1 MPDLSAMDLHSVR
14 ALGPEAWNELNDWLL
29 REGDRFTSVHILVD
43 STTHELVL
51 PRFMAEIEGL
61 ADAHILEIEP
71 GEASKELALVEQ
83 LALGLRDE
91 GAVFVGDR
99 HDEGAD
105 RGALLIA
112 LGGGVVCDLAGLL
125 ATLYMRGIELVLVP
139 TSLLAMVDAAW
150 GGKNGVDSEGT
161 KNLLGTWRSE
171 APVFADVRALET
183 LPEREW
189 LQGWAELVKQAWIA
203 GGSLWT
209 EVSGGP
215 WTHAP
220 FWVRDVAEVKLQV
233 VAADPFERGTRRA
246 LLNMGHTVGHAVESM
261 ALVLGL
267 DYGHGDCVAL
277 GLSVESRILDALG
290 QPGSAGRS
298 ALRDRIAADFQLDAL
313 RNLDSAAVWAAMQ
326 HDKKKRAGE
335 LRIVWSPEPGAPEIV
350 LAIDEALFTTAWIAD
365 AAH

>member
-1 MPDLSAMDLHSVR
+1 MPDLCAMDVHPVR
-14 ALGPEAWNELNDWLL
+14 ALGFEAWNELNDWLL

-71 GEASKELALVEQ
+71 GEASKELAIVEQ
-83 LALGLRDE
+83 LALGLR
-91 GAVFVGDR
+91 
-99 HDEGAD
+99 DEGAD

-161 KNLLGTWRSE
+161 KNLLGTWRPD
-171 APVFADVRALET
+171 APVFADLRALET

-189 LQGWAELVKQAWIA
+189 RQGWAELVKQAWIA
-203 GGSLWT
+203 GGALWA
-209 EVSGGP
+209 EVAQGP
-215 WTHAP
+215 WTHAA
-220 FWVRDVAEVKLQV
+220 FWVSDAAEVKLQV
-233 VAADPFERGTRRA
+233 VAEDPFERGTRRA

-261 ALVLGL
+261 AVALGL

-277 GLSVESRILDALG
+277 GLSVESRILDSLVRT
-290 QPGSAGRS
+290 GSAERA
-298 ALRDRIAADFQLDAL
+298 ALRSRIDSDFQLDAL
-313 RNLDSAAVWAAMQ
+313 RNLDSAAIWAAMQ
-326 HDKKKRAGE
+326 HDKKKRGGE
-335 LRIVWSPEPGAPEIV
+335 LRIVWCPEPGAAEVV
-350 LAIDEALFTTAWIAD
+350 LRVGEADFTTAWNAD

>member
-1 MPDLSAMDLHSVR
+1 MLDLCAMDLHPVR
-14 ALGPEAWNELNDWLL
+14 ALGPEAWNELSDWLL
-29 REGDRFTSVHILVD
+29 REGDRFTSVHIMVD

-91 GAVFVGDR
+91 GA
-99 HDEGAD
+99 D

-139 TSLLAMVDAAW
+139 TTLLAMVDAAW
-150 GGKNGVDSEGT
+150 GGKNGVDSEGS
-161 KNLLGTWRSE
+161 KNLLGAWRPE
-171 APVFADVRALET
+171 APVFADVHALET

-203 GGSLWT
+203 GGRLWE
-209 EVSGGP
+209 EVANGP

-220 FWVRDVAEVKLQV
+220 FWVRDAAEVKLEV

-246 LLNMGHTVGHAVESM
+246 LLNMGHTVGHAVESLVM
-261 ALVLGL
+261 AQGL
-267 DYGHGDCVAL
+267 DFGHGDCVAL

-290 QPGSAGRS
+290 QPGAAARK
-298 ALRDRIAADFQLDAL
+298 ALRERVAADFELGAL
-313 RNLDSAAVWAAMQ
+313 RNLDSAAIWAAMQ
-326 HDKKKRAGE
+326 YDKKKRGGV
-335 LRIVWSPEPGAPEIV
+335 LRIVWSPLPGAPELV
-350 LAIDEALFTTAWIAD
+350 LGIDEAAFTTAWIAD

>member
-1 MPDLSAMDLHSVR
+1 MDLHPVR
-14 ALGPEAWNELNDWLL
+14 AFGPEAWNELNDWLL

-51 PRFMAEIEGL
+51 PRFMSEIEGL
-61 ADAHILEIEP
+61 TDSHILEIEP

-91 GAVFVGDR
+91 GA
-99 HDEGAD
+99 D
-105 RGALLIA
+105 RGALLVA

-139 TSLLAMVDAAW
+139 TTLLAMVDAAW

-161 KNLLGTWRSE
+161 KNLLGTWRPE

-189 LQGWAELVKQAWIA
+189 RQGWAELVKQAWIA
-203 GGSLWT
+203 GGTLWS
-209 EVSGGP
+209 EVVKGP
-215 WTHAP
+215 WTHSA
-220 FWVRDVAEVKLQV
+220 FWVRDAAEVKLEV

-246 LLNMGHTVGHAVESM
+246 LLNMGHTVGHAVES
-261 ALVLGL
+261 LVVSLGL
-267 DYGHGDCVAL
+267 DYGHGDCVAM

-290 QPGSAGRS
+290 SPGSTERS
-298 ALRDRIAADFQLDAL
+298 ALRHRITSDFQLEVL

-326 HDKKKRAGE
+326 HDKKKRGGK
-335 LRIVWSPEPGAPEIV
+335 LRIVWSPEPGAREIA
-350 LAIDEALFTTAWIAD
+350 LGIDEAVFTKAWNAD
-365 AAH
+365 ASY

>member
-1 MPDLSAMDLHSVR
+1 MPDLSAMDLHPVR

-91 GAVFVGDR
+91 GA
-99 HDEGAD
+99 D

-150 GGKNGVDSEGT
+150 GGKNGVDSEGS
-161 KNLLGTWRSE
+161 KNLLGTWRPE
-171 APVFADVRALET
+171 APVFGDVRALET
-183 LPEREW
+183 LPDREW
-189 LQGWAELVKQAWIA
+189 RQGWAELVKQAWIA

-215 WTHAP
+215 RTHAS
-220 FWVRDVAEVKLQV
+220 FWVRDAAEVKLQV

-261 ALVLGL
+261 EVALGL

-290 QPGSAGRS
+290 QPGSAERS
-298 ALRDRIAADFQLDAL
+298 ALRDRIAADFELGAL
-313 RNLDSAAVWAAMQ
+313 RNLDFAAVWAAMQ

-350 LAIDEALFTTAWIAD
+350 LGIDEATFTTAWIAD